1 MPKLTIQSLCKEAAT
16 FSAAQSKTPEKSL
29 FGVADGKAVGTHLEH
44 KFRDYL
50 KSRYKFEEGSSEGNV
65 AFPGL
70 LVDVKMICISKPE
83 SFCPFKSARQKVY
96 GLGYSLLVF
105 FYDMVETDTKKAA
118 TIKILNVIFVEAE
131 RTADYQLTFGLRKIL
146 EGGGNRDKIFD
157 YLLNLNLP
165 VEEIGLNNLT
175 DEIISNPPLQG
186 FLTISTAYQ
195 WRLYFSRAIERAGLE
210 QGVLDI
216 QRMPELQ
223 PRMGI

>member
-1 MPKLTIQSLCKEAAT
+1 MPKLTIQSICKEAST
-16 FSAAQSKTPEKSL
+16 FSASQSKTPEKSL
-29 FGVADGKAVGTHLEH
+29 FGVTDGKAVGMFLEH

-50 KSRYKFEEGSSEGNV
+50 KSRYQFDEGSSDSDI

-70 LVDVKMICISKPE
+70 LVDVKTTCISKSE

-105 FYDMVETDTKKAA
+105 FYDLVKTDIKKTA
-118 TIKILNVIFVEAE
+118 TLKILNVIFIEAE

-146 EGGGNRDKIFD
+146 EGGGNRDEIFD

-165 VEEIGLNNLT
+165 IEEIGLNSLA

-186 FLTISTAYQ
+186 FLTISTAHQ
-195 WRLYFSRAIERAGLE
+195 WRLYFSRAIERAGSE
-210 QGVLDI
+210 RGVLAIHQATSQVNGD
-216 QRMPELQ
+216 
-223 PRMGI
+223 